1 MSMYVYVRDNNRQKI
16 NALMLLLL
24 AGNCQNFSLRIAY
37 NTVFCRTNGLKV
49 KVEVIVVFL
58 IACSVVVRV
67 SGEKAIAHAYG
78 DSTEASSTLHS
89 HLDHEIKNYKRKM
102 NQHKAS

>member
-1 MSMYVYVRDNNRQKI
+1 M
-16 NALMLLLL
+16 
-24 AGNCQNFSLRIAY
+24 
-37 NTVFCRTNGLKV
+37 
-49 KVEVIVVFL
+49 VFL

-78 DSTEASSTLHS
+78 DATEASSTLHS
-89 HLDHEIKNYKRKM
+89 HLDHDIKNYKRKM